1 MIEIRSAETALTE
14 AERLLAT
21 VSEKDPS
28 TALWKSSAVYP
39 LAAILLAVTHDNG
52 GHATLAAVHN
62 VAARP
67 DAGAKN
73 PGVPDWRWAA
83 QACPNER
90 LAQALGQVLAMD
102 ARQRDSIKS
111 VILDALLG
119 EMGAEIIAAS
129 PAAADSGHVFDEQ
142 RHAWIAAHA
151 SKFMFQRRR
160 AALLNRKLRDCERA
174 RIGAH
179 LDPHGAQIA
188 PPPLLF
194 RALEVVIVAVAA
206 LVAPVGWAAG
216 RLLYRYLTTLIPKR
230 MRAYPIPALLWSAV
244 LQLTVGLLIL
254 VDAPGSQW
262 PTPVQLW
269 LIMQMPL
276 AFLVAGIYGILEGWL
291 AVKGSI
297 AWWPTIFTRKA
308 AGR

>member
-28 TALWKSSAVYP
+28 AALWKSSAVYP

-67 DAGAKN
+67 DAGTNN

-83 QACPNER
+83 QTCPNEG
-90 LAQALGQVLAMD
+90 LAQALGQALAMD
-102 ARQRDSIKS
+102 VRQRDSIKS
-111 VILDALLG
+111 VILDALLN
-119 EMGAEIIAAS
+119 EMGAQISAAS
-129 PAAADSGHVFDEQ
+129 PSPDAHVFDEQ

-151 SKFMFQRRR
+151 GKFVFQRRR
-160 AALLNRKLRDCERA
+160 AALLNRKLRDRERA

-188 PPPLLF
+188 PPPMLF

-206 LVAPVGWAAG
+206 LAAPIGWPAG
-216 RLLYRYLTTLIPKR
+216 RLLYRYMTTLIPKR
-230 MRAYPIPALLWSAV
+230 MRAYPISALLWFAV
-244 LQLTVGLLIL
+244 LDFFVPLLIL
-254 VDAPGSQW
+254 VDAPVSQW

-269 LIMQMPL
+269 LIIQMPVT
-276 AFLVAGIYGILEGWL
+276 FLVAGIYGILEGWL
-291 AVKGSI
+291 AVEGST
-297 AWWPTIFTRKA
+297 AWWPSVGGARKA
-308 AGR
+308 EGR